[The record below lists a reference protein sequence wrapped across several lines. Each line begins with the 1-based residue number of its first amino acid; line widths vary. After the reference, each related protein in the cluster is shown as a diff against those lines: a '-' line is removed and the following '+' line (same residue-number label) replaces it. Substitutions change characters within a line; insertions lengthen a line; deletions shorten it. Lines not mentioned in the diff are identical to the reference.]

1 MIPLLTAQ
9 HLVKDYGTLRAVRD
23 VSFEVFE
30 GDVLGFLG
38 PNGAGKST
46 TLRMLLSL
54 IRPTAGTISVFGKN
68 LATHRTEILSRVGC
82 IIEKPDFYKYLT
94 ARQNLLLFARWSG
107 HNIPNKKA
115 DELLE
120 FVGLGDRGNHRVA
133 GFSHGMRQRLGLA
146 QALLNDPD
154 LILLDEPTTGLD
166 PQGIIEV
173 RELILRLKNE
183 TRKTI
188 VLSSHLLSEIE
199 LIANRVVIINKGQVV
214 VQGLVS
220 ELLDSAALWVAFQVE
235 DSRHAGEILRQSPFS
250 ENFTLVSPT
259 EIQFQVSRTDI
270 PRILEILVQQGVVVY
285 AVESRRKLEDYFLKL
300 TGI

>member
-54 IRPTAGTISVFGKN
+54 IRPTAGTIQVFGKN
-68 LATHRTEILSRVGC
+68 LATHRTEILTRVGC

-107 HNIPNKKA
+107 LHIPHKKA

-214 VQGLVS
+214 VQGKVS
-220 ELLDSAALWVAFQVE
+220 ELLDAAALWVSFQVE
-235 DSRHAGEILRQSPFS
+235 DSQQAARMLRSSPYS
-250 ENFTLVSPT
+250 QCFTIISPG
-259 EIQFQVSRTDI
+259 EIQFQVGRSDI
-270 PRILEILVQQGVVVY
+270 PKIIDLLVQGGMPVY

-300 TGI
+300 IGS